1 MARYNTSQTATT
13 SSGATTISAP
23 AQGYIQT
30 LTGTAPFTVAIPDPR
45 LYPGIE
51 QVYYNNTTGTGI
63 VTLSTVSG
71 SFVGSGSS
79 GTSTQTFPTGTTITL
94 VSDGA
99 NYIITNEDGG
109 PTVATTG
116 TFSGTLTANGTLSA
130 TSTVNLNPASANVTI
145 SPTGSGTVTIGPATA
160 GTITNMS
167 IGSSNASSGAF
178 TSLTASGTFT
188 LPNTSASHTIS
199 SATASSSYSSGALV
213 ISGGLGVAGSI
224 NCNGSVVATGLSG
237 PLTGTIQTASQPNIT
252 TLGGLSSI
260 GTTVQVTG
268 NVNPQATNSYDL
280 GTTALRWRNIYT
292 QDLHLSNGIGD
303 YTIVEGVDELYIWNN
318 VKNKAYK
325 FVLVEVN
332 PSEVPAKMPTSTTK

>member
-13 SSGATTISAP
+13 SSGASTITAP

-30 LTGTAPFTVAIPDPR
+30 LTGLAPFTVAIPDPR

-51 QVYYNNTTGTGI
+51 QVYFNNTTGTGI

-71 SFVGSGSS
+71 TFVGSGSS
-79 GTSTQTFPTGTTITL
+79 GTGTQTFPTGTTITL
-94 VSDGA
+94 VSDGT

-116 TFSGTLTANGTLSA
+116 TFSGTLTANGILSA

-145 SPTGSGTVTIGPATA
+145 SPTGSGIVTIGPATA
-160 GTITNMS
+160 GAITNMS
-167 IGSSNASSGAF
+167 IGSSNPSTGAF
-178 TSLTASGTFT
+178 TSLAASGTFG
-188 LPNTSASHTIS
+188 LSNTSATHTIS
-199 SATASSSYSSGALV
+199 STTASGSYTTGALT

-252 TLGGLSSI
+252 SLGALSSI

-280 GTTALRWRNIYT
+280 GTTGLRWRVIYT
-292 QDLHLSNGIGD
+292 QDLELSNGIGD
-303 YTIVEGVDELYIWNN
+303 YTIVEGEDDLFLYNN
-318 VKNKAYK
+318 KQGKVYK
-325 FVLVEVN
+325 FALIQVD
-332 PSEVPAKMPTSTTK
+332 PSQATPKIKKS

>member
-109 PTVATTG
+109 PLVATTG
-116 TFSGTLTANGTLSA
+116 TFGGTLTANGILSA

-145 SPTGSGTVTIGPATA
+145 SPTGSGIVTIGPATA
-160 GTITNMS
+160 GSITNMS
-167 IGSSNASSGAF
+167 IGSSNPSSGAF
-178 TSLTASGTFT
+178 TSLAANGILNLSS
-188 LPNTSASHTIS
+188 TSATHTIS
-199 SATASSSYSSGALV
+199 STTASSSYTTGALT
-213 ISGGLGVAGSI
+213 ISGGLGVTGSI

-252 TLGGLSSI
+252 TLGGLTSI
-260 GTTVQVTG
+260 GTTVAVTG

-280 GTTALRWRNIYT
+280 GTTSLRWRNIYT

-303 YTIVEGVDELYIWNN
+303 YTLIEGVEDLFIVNN
-318 VKNKAYK
+318 KTGKSFK
-325 FVLVEVN
+325 FALIEVD
-332 PSEVPAKMPTSTTK
+332 PAIIPPKSATGK